1 MSETETATQ
10 GGAQAEPAAATVDPN
25 APGTEGAAA
34 TETET
39 KTEPTE
45 AEVKQSRIERR
56 IAAMSARL
64 SAGEQERARLA
75 GENERLRSGA
85 THEPD
90 PNRALTQDD
99 IKRAREEG
107 EAQGAVRAR
116 VERFHEQGR
125 ASYPDWTERCQ
136 SLMAMGADSGLAEL
150 LVETPDG
157 AKVAAALA
165 DDPEALEAIAGLRS
179 ERSRAIALGKFA
191 AEMRDKPAPAARR
204 VSNAPAPI
212 RQLNGASARAEFN
225 EFTATA
231 EQLTAYYAKQLRE
244 KRGLN

>member
-1 MSETETATQ
+1 MSETETAPP
-10 GGAQAEPAAATVDPN
+10 GGAQAEPAATTETTPAPVDT
-25 APGTEGAAA
+25 GAA
-34 TETET
+34 TETT
-39 KTEPTE
+39 TTEPTE

-244 KRGLN
+244 RRGLN